1 MSNLLSSIRVLGD
14 ASHRFATSCVVEIRQ
29 PDRDEIRELVMTFSG
44 MPVAALD
51 RRWHLIGGSVVS
63 SDRQRSS
70 HPRRSC
76 FPAPAPTPAP
86 SAATPA
92 PFAEPSRSLFFSGAV
107 VTAVCS
113 AIEWVRRVR
122 QVIKRVRRVRQV
134 IKRVRRVRHWSDSS
148 GGSANQSAE
157 TFVESVTADQF
168 AVWRDG
174 GRPSPEPP
182 MRRYGGQHSRQT
194 SACGKSVCSPR

>member
-76 FPAPAPTPAP
+76 SPAPAPTPAP

-113 AIEWVRRVR
+113 AIE
-122 QVIKRVRRVRQV
+122 RVRRVRQ
-134 IKRVRRVRHWSDSS
+134 IGRLRQASKGRRRSLRALPPRRRPVR
-148 GGSANQSAE
+148 
-157 TFVESVTADQF
+157 
-168 AVWRDG
+168 AVWRRDG
-174 GRPSPEPP
+174 GRLSPEPP
-182 MRRYGGQHSRQT
+182 MAMRRYGR
-194 SACGKSVCSPR
+194 